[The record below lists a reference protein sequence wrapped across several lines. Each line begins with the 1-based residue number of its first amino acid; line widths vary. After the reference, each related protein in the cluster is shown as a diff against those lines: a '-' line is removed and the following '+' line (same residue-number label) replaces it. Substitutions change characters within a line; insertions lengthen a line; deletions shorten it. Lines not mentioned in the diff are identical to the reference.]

1 MNTISAIDMSLDQII
16 AQKKSVKSNKFNK
29 SHDSSKLNKVTKN
42 KENFKKNISQENR
55 RNSKKFNKKQEVIK
69 KVAIA
74 NKLNQ
79 SHDPSSYA
87 KIIKKIITPDSKPQ
101 INEVFELEV
110 ANIPFNVS
118 KKDLEVLFKGYK
130 VNIAIKLGKNNKS
143 TGICNL
149 VAKKKVD
156 ITKIMKDFKGV
167 SIDKRVLKLTMKVN
181 PTNVKQ
187 AKLAKP
193 SVKINTT
200 KSVED
205 MDKELELYMN
215 ATV

>member
-1 MNTISAIDMSLDQII
+1 MNTVPAIDMSLDQII

-29 SHDSSKLNKVTKN
+29 NHDSSKLNKVIKN
-42 KENFKKNISQENR
+42 KQNFKK
-55 RNSKKFNKKQEVIK
+55 FDKKQKMIK
-69 KVAIA
+69 KVAITS
-74 NKLNQ
+74 KLNQ
-79 SHDPSSYA
+79 SHDPSSHA
-87 KIIKKIITPDSKPQ
+87 NIIKKIISPNRKSQ
-101 INEVFELEV
+101 IKEVFELEV

-181 PTNVKQ
+181 PKNVKQ
-187 AKLAKP
+187 AKLAKS

-205 MDKELELYMN
+205 MDKELQLYMN

>member
-1 MNTISAIDMSLDQII
+1 MNTVSAIDMSLDQII

-29 SHDSSKLNKVTKN
+29 NHDSSKLNKVIKN
-42 KENFKKNISQENR
+42 KQNFKKNISQENR
-55 RNSKKFNKKQEVIK
+55 KNSKKVDKKQ
-69 KVAIA
+69 
-74 NKLNQ
+74 
-79 SHDPSSYA
+79 
-87 KIIKKIITPDSKPQ
+87 KIIKKVSITSKLDQSHANIIKNIITPNSKSQ
-101 INEVFELEV
+101 IKEVFELEV

-149 VAKKKVD
+149 VAKNKVD

-181 PTNVKQ
+181 PKNVKQ
-187 AKLAKP
+187 AKPTKP

-205 MDKELELYMN
+205 MDKELQLYMN